1 MMHELQ
7 CYMKGHRLPLVMLL
21 AAMSY
26 ALSVIGGSTILP
38 LPPIFWSV
46 APPITVDSALAL
58 MITAAVGI
66 FATASLSAWENQSAQ
81 PWWIADMVV
90 VMFLVAPS
98 LLVSLLVSPESLIAR
113 NLCVYL
119 ILYFP
124 LAAILSA
131 NAAIVMLAMW
141 MVGQSAIYQYESG
154 RIMWALTIILQKSS
168 PLQVAA
174 AAVGAL
180 GMWVIFRRKI
190 KQQGMG

>member
-1 MMHELQ
+1 
-7 CYMKGHRLPLVMLL
+7 
-21 AAMSY
+21 
-26 ALSVIGGSTILP
+26 
-38 LPPIFWSV
+38 
-46 APPITVDSALAL
+46 
-58 MITAAVGI
+58 
-66 FATASLSAWENQSAQ
+66 
-81 PWWIADMVV
+81 MVV
-90 VMFLVAPS
+90 VIALVAPS
-98 LLVSLLVSPESLIAR
+98 LLVSLVVSPESLIAR

-190 KQQGMG
+190 KQQGKYWKMFLKIQNTLILWDYLVLFQVWMKKKLD

>member
-1 MMHELQ
+1 MHELQ
-7 CYMKGHRLPLVMLL
+7 CYMKGHRLPLVMSL

-38 LPPIFWSV
+38 LPPVFRSV
-46 APPITVDSALAL
+46 VPPVTVDSALAL

-98 LLVSLLVSPESLIAR
+98 LLVSPESLIAR

-131 NAAIVMLAMW
+131 NAAIIVLAMW

-154 RIMWALTIILQKSS
+154 RIMWALTIILQQSS
-168 PLQVAA
+168 PLQVTA

>member
-21 AAMSY
+21 AAVSY
-26 ALSVIGGSTILP
+26 GLSVIGGSTILP
-38 LPPIFWSV
+38 LPPVFRSV
-46 APPITVDSALAL
+46 VPPVTVDSALAL

-98 LLVSLLVSPESLIAR
+98 LLVSPESLIAR

-131 NAAIVMLAMW
+131 NAAIIVLAMW

>member
-1 MMHELQ
+1 M
-7 CYMKGHRLPLVMLL
+7 
-21 AAMSY
+21 
-26 ALSVIGGSTILP
+26 
-38 LPPIFWSV
+38 
-46 APPITVDSALAL
+46 
-58 MITAAVGI
+58 
-66 FATASLSAWENQSAQ
+66 
-81 PWWIADMVV
+81 
-90 VMFLVAPS
+90 
-98 LLVSLLVSPESLIAR
+98 
-113 NLCVYL
+113 YL

-131 NAAIVMLAMW
+131 NAAIVTLAMW

-174 AAVGAL
+174 L

>member
-1 MMHELQ
+1 M
-7 CYMKGHRLPLVMLL
+7 
-21 AAMSY
+21 
-26 ALSVIGGSTILP
+26 
-38 LPPIFWSV
+38 
-46 APPITVDSALAL
+46 
-58 MITAAVGI
+58 
-66 FATASLSAWENQSAQ
+66 
-81 PWWIADMVV
+81 
-90 VMFLVAPS
+90 
-98 LLVSLLVSPESLIAR
+98 
-113 NLCVYL
+113 YL

-124 LAAILSA
+124 LAAILNV
-131 NAAIVMLAMW
+131 NAAIVTLAMW

>member
-1 MMHELQ
+1 MHELK

-26 ALSVIGGSTILP
+26 GLSVIGGSTILP
-38 LPPIFWSV
+38 LPPVFRSV
-46 APPITVDSALAL
+46 APPVTVDSALAL

-90 VMFLVAPS
+90 VMFLVAP
-98 LLVSLLVSPESLIAR
+98 SLLVSPESLIAR

-174 AAVGAL
+174 AAVGAF